1 MAKLANYTKYITKKI
16 VLDKQDVK
24 IINGQYVIEPF
35 IFEARRLSC
44 DKPPPNQ
51 NNNNKPDKR
60 KTKSKS
66 KRMTEKRVKAIVKEE
81 IDVAISKNNE
91 YLLSEMDKRDQRL
104 LSEMDKR
111 DKILLSEI
119 KAIVAPINEKLDK
132 VSNKLDKVIKLNN
145 LKTK

>member
-1 MAKLANYTKYITKKI
+1 MAKLENYTKYITKKI
-16 VLDKQDVK
+16 VIDKQYVK
-24 IINGQYVIEPF
+24 IINGKYVIEPF